1 MKRYSILFIS
11 KAISIGVAKIKSTDN
26 IGKVVRKQSL
36 LHIIV
41 TTIVLEGN
49 YTVLITIV
57 VHICTLCLSNSTPIT
72 HKYAKYIYL
81 NICMDIY
88 FICNVHVYVWKEIYM
103 HVGVYI
109 YIYIYIL

>member
-1 MKRYSILFIS
+1 MSKECNGQYIVEDIRIVKWSKKYMKRYSILFIS

-49 YTVLITIV
+49 YTVFITIV
-57 VHICTLCLSNSTPIT
+57 CAYMYPLSQQFSYNS
-72 HKYAKYIYL
+72 
-81 NICMDIY
+81 
-88 FICNVHVYVWKEIYM
+88 
-103 HVGVYI
+103 
-109 YIYIYIL
+109 